1 MTFYGYT
8 DSMAPAQKALVEKRL
23 TTHGRYTGVSYRG
36 RQYTY
41 PEYIRLLVKQGGDFI
56 ARKGGGRTAKP
67 NTVCTLKAKCPAWAA
82 AQSPIPP
89 GIVALS

>member
-56 ARKGGGRTAKP
+56 ARKGGGEQQNRIRF
-67 NTVCTLKAKCPAWAA
+67 VR
-82 AQSPIPP
+82 
-89 GIVALS
+89 